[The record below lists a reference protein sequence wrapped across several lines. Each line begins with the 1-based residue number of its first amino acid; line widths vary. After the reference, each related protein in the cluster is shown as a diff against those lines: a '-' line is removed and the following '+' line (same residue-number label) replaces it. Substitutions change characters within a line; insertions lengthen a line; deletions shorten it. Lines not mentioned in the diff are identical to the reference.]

1 MILTSITKVFFN
13 FDVRFRPH
21 AVQVISSNA
30 NFHLSEFILLL
41 CETFLIACLSL
52 KGLG

>member
-1 MILTSITKVFFN
+1 MILTSITKAAF

-41 CETFLIACLSL
+41 CGTFLIACLSL